1 MKPTLASTHGR
12 RSSERG
18 FALLF
23 VFVMAASVA
32 ILFYLELPRAAFE
45 SQRVKEGMLIERGE
59 QYSRAVK
66 LYVRKWNKY
75 PANLEEL
82 ENTNNVR
89 YLRRRYRDPLTGKQE
104 WRLIHVGPGG
114 VFTDSLVYDKAKD
127 VKGIESDKDKEKGKD
142 GKAEAASSFISSGPA
157 FGSTDPLPGTGAQPG
172 SRFRRKRPWELDK
185 KKQPEEDSSAV
196 TADSSQPTGPNAPNI
211 ATGASDPPSPEN
223 QQSLGMMP
231 GPFPTMPQTGTTNAG
246 ATPTPSNQALDMIR
260 RILTT
265 PRPGGLTG
273 VQSGGMQIG
282 GGLAGVASKAEEEGI
297 KVYNERTAY
306 NEWEF
311 VYDIRKDAAKA
322 AAMGMSGA
330 PGNPGTGIG
339 TGSGTGPVPG
349 PGPGIPPGPNSPS
362 PFGGFPRQGR

>member
-1 MKPTLASTHGR
+1 MKPTLTSRNGR
-12 RSSERG
+12 RPGERG

-32 ILFYLELPRAAFE
+32 ILFYLELPRATFE

-75 PANLEEL
+75 PADLDQL
-82 ENTNNVR
+82 ENTNNIR
-89 YLRRRYRDPLTGKQE
+89 YLRHRYRDPLTGKEE

-127 VKGIESDKDKEKGKD
+127 VKGIGSDKDKEKGKD
-142 GKAEAASSFISSGPA
+142 GKAETAASSFITAGPA
-157 FGSTDPLPGTGAQPG
+157 FGSTDPLPGTEAQPG

-185 KKQPEEDSSAV
+185 KKNSEENSAPV
-196 TADSSQPTGPNAPNI
+196 TADSSQPTDPGAPNTT
-211 ATGASDPPSPEN
+211 TGTSTPPPPAN
-223 QQSLGMMP
+223 QSTAGMMP

-246 ATPTPSNQALDMIR
+246 AAPTPSNPALDMIR

-273 VQSGGMQIG
+273 LQGGGMQIG
-282 GGLAGVASKAEEEGI
+282 GGLAGVASKVEDEGI
-297 KVYNERTAY
+297 KIYNERTAY

-311 VYDIRKDAAKA
+311 VYDIRKDTAKA
-322 AAMGMSGA
+322 AGMGMSGA
-330 PGNPGTGIG
+330 PGSTGTGMGIG
-339 TGSGTGPVPG
+339 TGTT
-349 PGPGIPPGPNSPS
+349 
-362 PFGGFPRQGR
+362 RWGRDSDRG